1 MTSPEKIEEL
11 LNRFGQTISD
21 LPEVKDFKN
30 YGERDEFLNRMLSAE
45 KSVEEWFDPDSTDEY
60 YDEALPAFV
69 CHQSDV
75 IERHVKALEVAVKV
89 ASCDY
94 CKKHED
100 KCSSSSKFDC
110 EGFELEDK
118 DV

>member
-30 YGERDEFLNRMLSAE
+30 YGERDELLNCMLSAE
-45 KSVEEWFDPDSTDEY
+45 KSVEEWFDADSTDEY

-75 IERHVKALEVAVKV
+75 IERLVKALEVAEKV
-89 ASCDY
+89 ASCGY
-94 CKKHED
+94 CKKRED
-100 KCSSSSKFDC
+100 KCSSSSEFEC
-110 EGFELEDK
+110 EGFELEDQ